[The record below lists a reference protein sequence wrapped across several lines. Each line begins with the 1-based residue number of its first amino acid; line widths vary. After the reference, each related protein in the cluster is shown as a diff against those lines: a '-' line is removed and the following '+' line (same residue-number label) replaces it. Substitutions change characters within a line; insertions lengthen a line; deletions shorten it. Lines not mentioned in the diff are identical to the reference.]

1 MSSFIPRGWK
11 QNSNKQLQRV
21 YEECCNKAI
30 ELKLL
35 DYTPQLYIFKSTRTW
50 GWAKYPN
57 KQQESDGYKAY
68 VGLNEV
74 YLKDPA
80 KARNTICHEL
90 AHISCPRKEGH
101 GYLWKSMF
109 RKLGENF
116 GLTQFNRCS
125 SSSYVG
131 LKLPENNKVYRS
143 SPDRYRVY
151 CPHCHYEW
159 LYKTAG
165 KIVQHPDRY
174 RCGRCGVDL
183 RSEEI

>member
-1 MSSFIPRGWK
+1 MSKFMPRGWK
-11 QNSNKQLQRV
+11 QNSNKRLQDV
-21 YEECCNKAI
+21 YEQCCNKAI
-30 ELKLL
+30 ELGML

-50 GWAKYPN
+50 GWAKYPS
-57 KQQESDGYKAY
+57 KQQEADGYKAY

-101 GYLWKSMF
+101 GNLWKSRF

-125 SSSYVG
+125 SSDYVG
-131 LKLPENNKVYRS
+131 LKLPENHRAYNV

-151 CPHCHYEW
+151 CPHCHAEW

-165 KIVQHPDRY
+165 KIVQNPSRY
-174 RCGRCGVDL
+174 RCGRCNFDL
-183 RSEEI
+183 KSERI